1 MKYLHLIWAELFR
14 RKTRTIL
21 TLLSILAAFLLF
33 GLLNGVRESFNEAGK
48 SAAGAERLQVGS
60 RLSFIQALPM
70 ALNQR
75 IAQVEGVDAVTYANW
90 FGGAY
95 QDPRNQLFTFAVAPN
110 YLDLYPEVEVDPKQR
125 EAFANT
131 RTGVLVGH
139 TLMQRFGWKVG
150 QKIPLQSTIFPNRD
164 GSKNWDFDI
173 VGTMRSTDPKN
184 AWYDQMLLLQWKY
197 FDESTPYNQGQA
209 GWYVV
214 RVDDPAN
221 ADRVAKAIDAL
232 SANSANETKT
242 MTEQAATQSWMKQMA
257 DIGLIVTSIM
267 GAVFF
272 TLLLLR
278 QHHGPGGARADP
290 RTGGA
295 QDHRLQ
301 GWQRTRAGAGRI
313 DPAAADRRR
322 AGSRAGSGDRADSR
336 REVGRHVQRD
346 DQRRHLAAR
355 PGDDGRDRAAG
366 RRPARN
372 AGDAPEH
379 RRRAGGTMNAEA
391 RGAVAFAPFEKGGH
405 GGFAFHLMKIKSK
418 SPSVPLLRRGKK
430 SLSALLPRRGRKSMF
445 VRLDLSR
452 ESLP

>member
-70 ALNQR
+70 ALHQR
-75 IAQVEGVDAVTYANW
+75 IAQVEGVEAVTYANW

-131 RTGVLVGH
+131 RTGVLVGE

-164 GSKNWDFDI
+164 GSKNWDFTI

-184 AWYDQMLLLQWKY
+184 SWYDQMLLLQWKY

-232 SANSANETKT
+232 SANSPNETKT

-272 TLLLLR
+272 TLLLLTGNTMAQAVR
-278 QHHGPGGARADP
+278 ERIPELAVLKTIGFRDGSVLALVLTESVLLLLIGGVLGLALAAVIAPLLTAKSGGMFSAIISPDVWLLGLVLMIAIGLLVGALPALRAM
-290 RTGGA
+290 
-295 QDHRLQ
+295 RLNIVD
-301 GWQRTRAGAGRI
+301 ALAGR
-313 DPAAADRRR
+313 
-322 AGSRAGSGDRADSR
+322 
-336 REVGRHVQRD
+336 
-346 DQRRHLAAR
+346 
-355 PGDDGRDRAAG
+355 
-366 RRPARN
+366 
-372 AGDAPEH
+372 
-379 RRRAGGTMNAEA
+379 
-391 RGAVAFAPFEKGGH
+391 
-405 GGFAFHLMKIKSK
+405 
-418 SPSVPLLRRGKK
+418 
-430 SLSALLPRRGRKSMF
+430 
-445 VRLDLSR
+445 
-452 ESLP
+452 